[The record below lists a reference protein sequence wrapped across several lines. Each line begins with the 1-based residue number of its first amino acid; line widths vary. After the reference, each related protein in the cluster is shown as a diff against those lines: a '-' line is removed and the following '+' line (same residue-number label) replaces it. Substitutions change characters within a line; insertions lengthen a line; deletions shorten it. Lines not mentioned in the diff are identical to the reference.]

1 MSDQSKTIQIE
12 THKCNTDMWEKQ
24 ESKAR
29 GEKSFL
35 QSVCKLA
42 IPVALQCM
50 LQSSFSMIDQVMIG
64 QLGSI
69 SITAVG
75 IAGKFSSIYSVI
87 ATAISTVAGI
97 MIAQYIGA
105 GEEEES
111 FKSFWV
117 NTLAAMAVAAVFT
130 VLSICLAGPI
140 LEIYTTD
147 QAAIAEGAVYLRII
161 SFTFIPMAISSIAAT
176 WLRCH
181 EKASLPLYASFL
193 AVLCNTGLNYVL
205 IFGKLGLP
213 RLQSK
218 GAGYATL
225 ISQLVNMLLMVIGM
239 LWCVKKEQK
248 KTCFSIRLEKMTK
261 NQYLV
266 MLLPILLTEFLWSL
280 GENVYAVIYGHL
292 GTNSFAAMTLT
303 GPVQGLF
310 IGALSGL
317 SGAAAVLIGKE
328 LGKKNFEKAYKDGK
342 KLVLYGIIGALGLSV
357 LLILLSGFYVS
368 IYHVEEEVKQTARLL
383 LIAFAVYAPVKVT
396 NMILGGGIIRS
407 GGNTKLIMYIDI
419 IGTWGFGVPLG
430 FLAAYVLKWSIPY
443 VYLLLSFEEVIRLL
457 MEWYVF
463 RHRKWM
469 HYIGE

>member
-1 MSDQSKTIQIE
+1 
-12 THKCNTDMWEKQ
+12 
-24 ESKAR
+24 
-29 GEKSFL
+29 
-35 QSVCKLA
+35 
-42 IPVALQCM
+42 
-50 LQSSFSMIDQVMIG
+50 
-64 QLGSI
+64 
-69 SITAVG
+69 
-75 IAGKFSSIYSVI
+75 
-87 ATAISTVAGI
+87 
-97 MIAQYIGA
+97 
-105 GEEEES
+105 
-111 FKSFWV
+111 
-117 NTLAAMAVAAVFT
+117 
-130 VLSICLAGPI
+130 
-140 LEIYTTD
+140 
-147 QAAIAEGAVYLRII
+147 
-161 SFTFIPMAISSIAAT
+161 
-176 WLRCH
+176 
-181 EKASLPLYASFL
+181 
-193 AVLCNTGLNYVL
+193 
-205 IFGKLGLP
+205 
-213 RLQSK
+213 
-218 GAGYATL
+218 
-225 ISQLVNMLLMVIGM
+225 
-239 LWCVKKEQK
+239 
-248 KTCFSIRLEKMTK
+248 MTK

-292 GTNSFAAMTLT
+292 GTSSFAAMTLT

-310 IGALSGL
+310 IDALSGL

-368 IYHVEEEVKQTARLL
+368 IYYVEEEVKQAARLL